1 MDNIIINPDN
11 YLSKNINFGYYDNN
25 GIFIKIKED
34 NKIKKINNSENTYK
48 VNISYCYKPNI
59 FKPFLFTLGENK
71 IPWYKLTQGY
81 INENKFIRCDPKEL
95 KLDIIINDNKY
106 NLVNFKNMVNKIKQN
121 IQLFI
126 ENNLNINQEY
136 NIIVK
141 DIINNG
147 YINNVRFK
155 YNYNNMDE
163 KTFKT
168 KILLKINKD
177 NEIIT
182 EVINNHERIINKKF
196 YILPVLHL
204 SSLFIKTVNNIINI
218 YPQIYLEQLT
228 LYGDNKLPMD
238 NKIIE
243 FEIDENTYLYND
255 I

>member
-1 MDNIIINPDN
+1 M
-11 YLSKNINFGYYDNN
+11 K
-25 GIFIKIKED
+25 
-34 NKIKKINNSENTYK
+34 
-48 VNISYCYKPNI
+48 
-59 FKPFLFTLGENK
+59 
-71 IPWYKLTQGY
+71 
-81 INENKFIRCDPKEL
+81 
-95 KLDIIINDNKY
+95 
-106 NLVNFKNMVNKIKQN
+106 
-121 IQLFI
+121 
-126 ENNLNINQEY
+126 
-136 NIIVK
+136 
-141 DIINNG
+141 
-147 YINNVRFK
+147 
-155 YNYNNMDE
+155 